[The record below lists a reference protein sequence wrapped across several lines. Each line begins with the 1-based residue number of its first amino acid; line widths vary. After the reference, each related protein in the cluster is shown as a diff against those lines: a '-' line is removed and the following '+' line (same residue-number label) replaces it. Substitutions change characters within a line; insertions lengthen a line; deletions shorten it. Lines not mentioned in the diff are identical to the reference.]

1 MCAAGGT
8 SKASSSHSEAGGGA
22 VKTQVRRVDPGL
34 RARDY
39 GFIARP
45 EAAAATAAASQGAKE
60 NEINTAKRLLKI
72 GFAPVDLLY
81 SESLTKRYQKVGRKI
96 GHSNQQLI
104 AAQERRPERG
114 RGHVLSWVGLTALVN
129 SPAI

>member
-1 MCAAGGT
+1 M
-8 SKASSSHSEAGGGA
+8 E
-22 VKTQVRRVDPGL
+22 TQVRRVVPGL

-45 EAAAATAAASQGAKE
+45 AAAAATAAASQGAKE

-81 SESLTKRYQKVGRKI
+81 SESLTKSYQKGCLVPFSMKRSIHEVQKVAYTIAREFFYCI
-96 GHSNQQLI
+96 G
-104 AAQERRPERG
+104 
-114 RGHVLSWVGLTALVN
+114 
-129 SPAI
+129 